1 MTLKS
6 LTTAERNALTPNV
19 GDKIINTTTGTEQT
33 YYGGTWNDAGTSTTP
48 NASTTVAGK
57 VEIATQGEVDA
68 GTDVGGTGATVVVI
82 PSTLA
87 AASNVPNIHAKT
99 QKTAPIYSDEYL
111 IADSAASYA
120 LKRVVQSDMPS
131 AL

>member
-33 YYGGTWNDAGTSTTP
+33 YYAGTWNDAGTSTTP

-57 VEIATQGEVDA
+57 VEMATQAEVNA
-68 GTDVGGTGATVVVI
+68 GTSTGGT
-82 PSTLA
+82 
-87 AASNVPNIHAKT
+87 
-99 QKTAPIYSDEYL
+99 
-111 IADSAASYA
+111 
-120 LKRVVQSDMPS
+120 
-131 AL
+131 